1 MTLKEARLITK
12 INKIKNTNV
21 ISKWKELL
29 LGDNAPKIGKTNS
42 IDFPLLIYTL
52 SRIYKETQNRII
64 PSAVLY
70 IIPQE
75 LKDKNNKYYEQAK
88 LFWKYQMTY
97 SEANFISYELNDEFK
112 SSIEVLN

>member
-12 INKIKNTNV
+12 IDKIKNTNV

-64 PSAVLY
+64 PSA
-70 IIPQE
+70 
-75 LKDKNNKYYEQAK
+75 
-88 LFWKYQMTY
+88 
-97 SEANFISYELNDEFK
+97 
-112 SSIEVLN
+112 

>member
-1 MTLKEARLITK
+1 MTLKEARLIKK
-12 INKIKNTNV
+12 IDSIKNNNT

-29 LGDNAPKIGKTNS
+29 LGNNAPKIGKSNI
-42 IDFPLLIYTL
+42 IDYPLLINTL
-52 SRIYKETQNRII
+52 SNIYKNTQNRII
-64 PSAVLY
+64 PSAVMY
-70 IIPQE
+70 IIQEE